1 LEIPRIPKKGI
12 CGLEC
17 NACDFRAHA
26 CWLVAGGW
34 WLVAGGW
41 RLLAGLPPIAS
52 LVHAHGRGEHLYW
65 GTSLRHQ
72 GFDGVGRDEPEN
84 EKVRKKS
91 GGSVLGILDLAHQQ
105 VGFSFLVAI
114 KTQKLHR

>member
-1 LEIPRIPKKGI
+1 M
-12 CGLEC
+12 
-17 NACDFRAHA
+17 RAIFVLMPA
-26 CWLVAGGW
+26 GWELVAGGW
-34 WLVAGGW
+34 WL
-41 RLLAGLPPIAS
+41 LARLPPIAS
-52 LVHAHGRGEHLYW
+52 LVHAHGRGEYLYW

-72 GFDGVGRDEPEN
+72 GFDGVGRDEP